1 MYNGIISFSF
11 ASSVSWV
18 KKIKSWVND
27 LNINDGFNAQSLI
40 ILTNSQSI
48 TVNSKH
54 VEWIYPIPI
63 IGRKTIIEKELTEV
77 NNQIITL
84 QLFRLSDCDVWT
96 LLLEE
101 VFYNVNTPQAKDTR
115 FFTLLFIRMFTIN
128 FDLFR
133 QQHDLLA
140 SQIRSSKTLGMARKY
155 QAHTR

>member
-1 MYNGIISFSF
+1 MFGDINLALKTPISN
-11 ASSVSWV
+11 VC
-18 KKIKSWVND
+18 
-27 LNINDGFNAQSLI
+27 
-40 ILTNSQSI
+40 
-48 TVNSKH
+48 
-54 VEWIYPIPI
+54 
-63 IGRKTIIEKELTEV
+63 RKTINKTQPLLYINLGYEYWVPMSLKKGRPL
-77 NNQIITL
+77 QIGLLAKVKCTMASSRFHL
-84 QLFRLSDCDVWT
+84 LPQF
-96 LLLEE
+96 LLEE